1 MKTLEVDEILKILE
15 ERGWQAWLCDTPVPV
30 YESVHAGNPA
40 DPGQVPPGMV
50 LMPTAFV
57 KACQD
62 SMVKV
67 CGNSM
72 ADVGIHDG
80 DLVKMTMGATPHD
93 GDMVVVAIGNDCTV
107 KCFHEDDNGVCWLL
121 PQNKAEIGKY
131 DAIRLDEE
139 ISEPVHLCGVVT
151 ALLTPL
157 PRISG
162 RKMRSTLAEL
172 RPQEAVNNDN
182 SAQQVTKTQ
191 DDELVDRLKPLFY
204 NKEGDVRAFLKE
216 IAGMKP
222 KDVTDLVN
230 KWVTDKRISDYGNS
244 RKGVLWEI
252 LHQAGLYEPSK
263 QNWNRRVF

>member
-57 KACQD
+57 K
-62 SMVKV
+62 
-67 CGNSM
+67 
-72 ADVGIHDG
+72 
-80 DLVKMTMGATPHD
+80 
-93 GDMVVVAIGNDCTV
+93 
-107 KCFHEDDNGVCWLL
+107 
-121 PQNKAEIGKY
+121 
-131 DAIRLDEE
+131 
-139 ISEPVHLCGVVT
+139 
-151 ALLTPL
+151 
-157 PRISG
+157 
-162 RKMRSTLAEL
+162 
-172 RPQEAVNNDN
+172 
-182 SAQQVTKTQ
+182 
-191 DDELVDRLKPLFY
+191 
-204 NKEGDVRAFLKE
+204 E